1 MKSPSEAL
9 VYGLLA
15 SHLQIDAEWIV
26 NADRFV
32 ELGLG
37 PLDLVLVVLRIED
50 LCGGEG
56 GFPLAELAHA
66 TTVGDFV
73 ALVDRWM
80 EGDTMTQQVRAAGS
94 RRGSAA

>member
-1 MKSPSEAL
+1 MKSPSQAL

-26 NADRFV
+26 DADRFV
-32 ELGLG
+32 ELGLD
-37 PLDLVLVVLRIED
+37 PLDLVLIVLRIED
-50 LCGGEG
+50 LCGGG
-56 GFPLAELAHA
+56 DFPLTELAHA

-80 EGDTMTQQVRAAGS
+80 EGDTVAQRARVAGS
-94 RRGSAA
+94 GRGSAA

>member
-1 MKSPSEAL
+1 VKTPSQAL
-9 VYGLLA
+9 VYSLLA
-15 SHLQIDAEWIV
+15 SHLQIDAEWILD
-26 NADRFV
+26 ADRFV
-32 ELGLG
+32 ELGLD

-50 LCGGEG
+50 LCGEEG
-56 GFPLAELAHA
+56 DFPLAELAHA

-80 EGDTMTQQVRAAGS
+80 EGDTMMQQVRAAGS